1 MWNVLIVDDEPAERR
16 GIEMLLRR
24 RNLPLQVWQAG
35 DGEEALELLKLQ
47 KIDLLISDVK
57 MPKLNG
63 LELTERIRQTDENMI
78 IIIQSAYDDF
88 EYMRRAIRMRVD
100 DYVLKPIVISE
111 FDAMIDSALR
121 TLAQRQETTSAA
133 GVGEYS
139 TVEEVYRLIAA
150 HYGENIGLEWLA
162 EHVGLSPNYLSTLF
176 KSESG
181 QGVTQY
187 LCAYRM
193 ERAKQLLLQTN
204 LRIAEIGKSVGYPN
218 TSYFCQQFKRFFG
231 VTANSMREN
240 NE

>member
-1 MWNVLIVDDEPAERR
+1 MWNVLIADDEPVERR
-16 GIEMLLRR
+16 GLETLLRR
-24 RNLPLQVWQAG
+24 RNLPVQIFQASN
-35 DGEEALELLKLQ
+35 GEEALEIVRSQ

-78 IIIQSAYDDF
+78 ILIQSAYDDF

-100 DYVLKPIVISE
+100 DYILKPVVIAE
-111 FDAMIDSALR
+111 FDSMIDSALR
-121 TLAQRQETTSAA
+121 TLAQRKGAPSAA
-133 GVGEYS
+133 VRENGA
-139 TVEEVYRLIAA
+139 VEEVYRLVAA

-162 EHVGLSPNYLSTLF
+162 ERVGLSPNYLSSLF

-187 LCAYRM
+187 LSAYRM
-193 ERAKQLLLQTN
+193 EKAKQLLLQTN
-204 LRIAEIGKSVGYPN
+204 LRIADIGKSVGYPN

-240 NE
+240 GE

>member
-16 GIEMLLRR
+16 GIETLLRR
-24 RNLPLQVWQAG
+24 RALPLQIWQAA
-35 DGEEALELLKLQ
+35 DGEEALALVKKQ

-63 LELTERIRQTDENMI
+63 LELTERIRQKDEQMI

-100 DYVLKPIVISE
+100 DYILKPMSISE
-111 FDAMIDSALR
+111 FDVMIDSALR
-121 TLAQRQETTSAA
+121 TLAERQGNASARENSA
-133 GVGEYS
+133 
-139 TVEEVYRLIAA
+139 VEEVCRLIAA

-162 EHVGLSPNYLSTLF
+162 ERVGLSANYLSSLF
-176 KSESG
+176 KSEMG
-181 QGVTQY
+181 QGLTQY
-187 LCAYRM
+187 LCVYRM
-193 ERAKQLLLQTN
+193 EQAKLLLLHTN
-204 LRIAEIGKSVGYPN
+204 LRIAEIGERVGYPN

-240 NE
+240 ET